1 MTTRERRLG
10 RPFPGDYP
18 DPRSAEQ
25 REHDG
30 REVHKQAADLTRRSR
45 DVGFRRELLGL
56 LQGRRDAVHEA
67 VPFDSIPSTRGF
79 DTLVVSGDLL
89 VHEQSLDDPMVRGL
103 VDREGFVQSP
113 VECLDGR
120 VVRLARG
127 DVRATRLDDLAR
139 ILRHHG
145 VPASVNHVT
154 PLGPV
159 AKGLGGPEPSQG
171 ARPFPTGAPQGA
183 NAPAGDQ
190 TGGRRRSGRVAVA
203 LIDTGIAAEIRSDHW
218 LANVRRDHNVDPLD
232 AYPKGG
238 NGFLD
243 FGAGH
248 GTFASGIVQQV
259 APEADLRVY
268 RGLDSDGI
276 GSEVGIA
283 CAMVKA
289 AREGASIINLSLGT
303 QTLDDQPLVA
313 VEAALEMIDEERH
326 GDHEVLV
333 VAAAGNYASTRPSW
347 PAAFRRVVAVAGLT
361 ADGRPAEWSS
371 RGFWVD
377 CSTVAEG
384 VVSTYVEGKESTEID
399 PDPDTFGPN
408 AWATWTGTSFA
419 APQIAG
425 GVARLCRER
434 GLEPR
439 RALKELL
446 RHGTP
451 VPDFGR
457 AVEILPGT

>member
-1 MTTRERRLG
+1 MTNRERRPG

-18 DPRSAEQ
+18 DPRSPEQ

-30 REVHKQAADLTRRSR
+30 WEVHKQAADLARRSR
-45 DVGFRRELLGL
+45 DSGFRRELVGL
-56 LQGRRDAVHEA
+56 LQGRRRTRGDA
-67 VPFDSIPSTRGF
+67 VPFDSVPAAAGF
-79 DTLVVSGDLL
+79 DTLVVSGELL
-89 VHEQSLDDPMVRGL
+89 VHAESLSDHMVQGL
-103 VDREGFVQSP
+103 LEREGFAQTP
-113 VECLDGR
+113 VDCLQGR
-120 VVRLARG
+120 VVRLTRG
-127 DVRATRLDDLAR
+127 DVGATRLDDLAR
-139 ILRHHG
+139 ILRQHG

-171 ARPFPTGAPQGA
+171 ARRFPRT
-183 NAPAGDQ
+183 AGRQ
-190 TGGRRRSGRVAVA
+190 TSPNGVAVA
-203 LIDTGIAAEIRSDHW
+203 LVDTGITAEVRSDHW
-218 LANVRRDHNVDPLD
+218 LAGVRRDGNVDPLD
-232 AYPKGG
+232 AFPRGG

-248 GTFASGIVQQV
+248 GTFAAGVVQQV

-268 RGLDSDGI
+268 RALDSDGI

-283 CAMVKA
+283 CAMLQAVRDGA
-289 AREGASIINLSLGT
+289 AVVNLSLGT

-313 VEAALEMIDEERH
+313 VSVALEMIDEQGQ
-326 GDHEVLV
+326 GDQEVLV
-333 VAAAGNYASTRPSW
+333 VAAAGNFASTRPCW

-384 VVSTYVEGKESTEID
+384 VVSTYVEGRESNEVD
-399 PDPDTFGPN
+399 PDPDSFGPG

-419 APQIAG
+419 APQVAG
-425 GVARLCRER
+425 GVARLCQER
-434 GLEPR
+434 GLAPR
-439 RALKELL
+439 QALRELL
-446 RHGTP
+446 RHGRP
-451 VPDFGR
+451 IPNFGR
-457 AVEILPGT
+457 AIEILPGT

>member
-1 MTTRERRLG
+1 MTTREQRLG
-10 RPFPGDYP
+10 CPFPGDYP

-25 REHDG
+25 REREA
-30 REVHKQAADLTRRSR
+30 REVHKQATDLARRSR

-56 LQGRRDAVHEA
+56 LQTRREAVDRAEPFDAV
-67 VPFDSIPSTRGF
+67 PSRVGF

-89 VHEQSLDDPMVRGL
+89 VGAESLDNAMVQGL
-103 VDREGFVQSP
+103 IDRDGFSASP
-113 VECLDGR
+113 VDCLEGR
-120 VVRLARG
+120 VVRLSHAG
-127 DVRATRLDDLAR
+127 VAAMRLDDLAR
-139 ILRHHG
+139 ILREHG

-171 ARPFPTGAPQGA
+171 ARPFPTTVPGSGNPGS
-183 NAPAGDQ
+183 GE
-190 TGGRRRSGRVAVA
+190 GGHHSDRVVVA
-203 LIDTGIAAEIRSDHW
+203 MVDTGITAEIRSDHW
-218 LANVRRDHNVDPLD
+218 LANVRRGDNVDPLD

-259 APEADLRVY
+259 APEAEVRVY
-268 RGLDSDGI
+268 RALDSDGI
-276 GSEVGIA
+276 GSEVDIA
-283 CAMVKA
+283 CAMLKA
-289 AREGASIINLSLGT
+289 ARDGASVINLSLGT
-303 QTLDDQPLVA
+303 QTLDDQPLIA
-313 VEAALEMIDEERH
+313 VGAALEMIEDLRR
-326 GDHEVLV
+326 EVLV
-333 VAAAGNYASTRPSW
+333 TAAAGNFASKRPCW

-361 ADGRPAEWSS
+361 VDGRPAEWSS

-384 VVSTYVEGKESTEID
+384 VVSTYVQGRESTEID
-399 PDPDTFGPN
+399 PDPDTFGPD

-425 GVARLCRER
+425 GVARLCQER

-439 RALKELL
+439 GALRELL
-446 RHGTP
+446 RHSTP
-451 VPDFGR
+451 IPDFGR
-457 AVEILPGT
+457 ALEILPGS

>member
-18 DPRSAEQ
+18 DPRTAEQ

-56 LQGRRDAVHEA
+56 LEGRRDSVEHAVM
-67 VPFDSIPSTRGF
+67 FDAIPSRKGF

-89 VHEQSLDDPMVRGL
+89 IHADSRDDPMVRGL
-103 VDREGFVQSP
+103 VERDGFREQP
-113 VECLDGR
+113 IDCLEGR
-120 VVRLARG
+120 VVRLAHPEVG
-127 DVRATRLDDLAR
+127 AMRLDDLAR
-139 ILRHHG
+139 ILRQHG

-159 AKGLGGPEPSQG
+159 AKGLGGPEPSEG
-171 ARPFPTGAPQGA
+171 ARPFPAGKRHGADERSDE
-183 NAPAGDQ
+183 AG
-190 TGGRRRSGRVAVA
+190 RHRSGRVAVA
-203 LIDTGIAAEIRSDHW
+203 LVDTGIAAEIRSDHW
-218 LANVRRDHNVDPLD
+218 LTSIRRDDNVDPLD

-248 GTFASGIVQQV
+248 GTFATGIVQQV

-268 RGLDSDGI
+268 RALDSDGI

-283 CAMVKA
+283 CAIVKA
-289 AREGASIINLSLGT
+289 VREGASIVNLSLGA

-313 VEAALEMIDEERH
+313 VEAALEMIEEETR
-326 GDHEVLV
+326 GDREVLV
-333 VAAAGNYASTRPSW
+333 VAAAGNFGSTRPSW

-384 VVSTYVEGKESTEID
+384 VVSTYVQGRESTEID
-399 PDPDTFGPN
+399 PDPDTFGPD

-425 GVARLCRER
+425 GVARLCQER
-434 GLEPR
+434 GLPPR
-439 RALKELL
+439 AALRELL

-451 VPDFGR
+451 IPDYGR
-457 AVEILPGT
+457 AVEILPGS

>member
-30 REVHKQAADLTRRSR
+30 REVHKQAADLARRSR
-45 DVGFRRELLGL
+45 DTGFRRELLGL
-56 LQGRRDAVHEA
+56 LQGRRDAVDNA
-67 VPFDSIPSTRGF
+67 VPFDAIPRAIGF
-79 DTLVVSGDLL
+79 DTLVVSGELL
-89 VHEQSLDDPMVRGL
+89 VHAESLDNPMVRGL
-103 VDREGFVQSP
+103 LDREGFTQSP
-113 VECLDGR
+113 VDCLEGR
-120 VVRLARG
+120 VVRLAHRN
-127 DVRATRLDDLAR
+127 VAATRLDDLSK
-139 ILRHHG
+139 ILRQHG

-159 AKGLGGPEPSQG
+159 AKGLGGPEPSEG
-171 ARPFPTGAPQGA
+171 ARPFPTKVPWSGNPQT
-183 NAPAGDQ
+183 DE
-190 TGGRRRSGRVAVA
+190 GGHHSDRVVVA
-203 LIDTGIAAEIRSDHW
+203 MVDTGIAAEIRSDHW
-218 LANVRRDHNVDPLD
+218 LANVRRDDNVDPLD

-259 APEADLRVY
+259 APQAELRVY
-268 RGLDSDGI
+268 RALDSDGI

-283 CAMVKA
+283 CAMVRA
-289 AREGASIINLSLGT
+289 VREGASIVNLSLGT

-313 VEAALEMIDEERH
+313 VGAALELIDDLHR
-326 GDHEVLV
+326 EVLV
-333 VAAAGNYASTRPSW
+333 VAAAGNFANNRPCW

-361 ADGRPAEWSS
+361 VDGRPAEWSS

-377 CSTVAEG
+377 CSTIAEG
-384 VVSTYVEGKESTEID
+384 VVSTYVEGRESTEID
-399 PDPDTFGPN
+399 PDPDTFGPD

-425 GVARLCRER
+425 GVARLCQEK
-434 GLEPR
+434 GLAPR
-439 RALKELL
+439 SALKELL
-446 RHGTP
+446 RHGKP
-451 VPDFGR
+451 IPDFGR
-457 AVEILPGT
+457 ALEILPGS

>member
-30 REVHKQAADLTRRSR
+30 REVHKQAADLARRSR

-56 LQGRRDAVHEA
+56 LRGRRETRDDT
-67 VPFDSIPSTRGF
+67 VPFDSVPNAVGF
-79 DTLVVSGDLL
+79 DTLVVSGELL
-89 VHEQSLDDPMVRGL
+89 VHAESLDDPMVQGL
-103 VDREGFVQSP
+103 LERDGFTSSP
-113 VECLDGR
+113 VDCLEGR
-120 VVRLARG
+120 VVRLAHG
-127 DVRATRLDDLAR
+127 DVGATRLDDLAR
-139 ILRHHG
+139 ILREHG

-159 AKGLGGPEPSQG
+159 AKGLGGPEPSDG
-171 ARPFPTGAPQGA
+171 ARPFPTTVPSSGNPGT
-183 NAPAGDQ
+183 DE
-190 TGGRRRSGRVAVA
+190 GGHRPDRVVVA
-203 LIDTGIAAEIRSDHW
+203 MIDTGIAAEIRSDHW
-218 LANVRRDHNVDPLD
+218 LAGVRRGSNVDPLD
-232 AYPKGG
+232 AFPKGG

-259 APEADLRVY
+259 APEAELRVY
-268 RGLDSDGI
+268 RALDSDGI

-283 CAMVKA
+283 CAMLEA
-289 AREGASIINLSLGT
+289 ARDGASIVNLSLGT

-313 VEAALEMIDEERH
+313 VSAALDMIDDLRD
-326 GDHEVLV
+326 GDQEVLV
-333 VAAAGNYASTRPSW
+333 VAAAGNFASTRPSW
-347 PAAFRRVVAVAGLT
+347 PAAFRRVVSVAGLT

-384 VVSTYVEGKESTEID
+384 VVSTYVEGRESTEVD
-399 PDPDTFGPN
+399 PDPDTFGLDS
-408 AWATWTGTSFA
+408 WATWTGTSFA
-419 APQIAG
+419 APQVAG
-425 GVARLCRER
+425 GVARLCQER
-434 GLEPR
+434 GLAPR
-439 RALKELL
+439 QALRELL
-446 RHGTP
+446 RHGKP
-451 VPDFGR
+451 IPDFGR
-457 AVEILPGT
+457 AIEILPGT

>member
-18 DPRSAEQ
+18 DPRTAEQ

-30 REVHKQAADLTRRSR
+30 REVHKQVADLTRRGR
-45 DVGFRRELLGL
+45 DAGFRRELIGL
-56 LQGRRDAVHEA
+56 LEGRRESVEHAVM
-67 VPFDSIPSTRGF
+67 FDSIPSRVGF
-79 DTLVVSGDLL
+79 DTLVVAGNLL
-89 VHEQSLDDPMVRGL
+89 LHAESRDDPMVRGL
-103 VDREGFVQSP
+103 VERDGFREEP
-113 VECLDGR
+113 VDCLEGR
-120 VVRLARG
+120 VVRLAHPEVG
-127 DVRATRLDDLAR
+127 AMRLDDLAR
-139 ILRHHG
+139 ILRQHG

-159 AKGLGGPEPSQG
+159 AKGLGGPEPSEG
-171 ARPFPTGAPQGA
+171 ARPFPGAGEHS
-183 NAPAGDQ
+183 D
-190 TGGRRRSGRVAVA
+190 RVAVA
-203 LIDTGIAAEIRSDHW
+203 LVDTGIAAEIRADHW
-218 LANVRRDHNVDPLD
+218 LAGVPRDDNVDPLD
-232 AYPKGG
+232 TYPKGG

-268 RGLDSDGI
+268 RALDSDGI

-283 CAMVKA
+283 CAIVKA
-289 AREGASIINLSLGT
+289 VREGASVINLSLGT
-303 QTLDDQPLVA
+303 QTLDDQPLIA
-313 VEAALEMIDEERH
+313 VEAALEMVDDLCR
-326 GDHEVLV
+326 GDREVLV
-333 VAAAGNYASTRPSW
+333 VAAAGNFGNTRPSW

-377 CSTVAEG
+377 CSTIAEG

-425 GVARLCRER
+425 GVARLCQER

-439 RALKELL
+439 RALHELL
-446 RHGTP
+446 RHGKP
-451 VPDFGR
+451 IPDFGR